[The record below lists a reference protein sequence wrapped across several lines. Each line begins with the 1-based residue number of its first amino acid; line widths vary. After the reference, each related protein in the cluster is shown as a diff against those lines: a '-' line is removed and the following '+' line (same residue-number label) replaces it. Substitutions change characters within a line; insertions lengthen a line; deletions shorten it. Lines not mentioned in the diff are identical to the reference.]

1 VWVPKVKFCGIT
13 TLEDARLAVD
23 AGAWAIGL
31 IFWPRSPRRCELDA
45 AAEITAAL
53 RRRVEIAGVFVN
65 ATLEHVAQVAQ
76 ALDLSMVQLHGD
88 EGPAFCAEAGRR
100 TGCKVI
106 KAMRVRSGA
115 DIQALAGFHT
125 DYHLL
130 DSYLRGVPGGTGET
144 FAWELAREHRGSA
157 PVILSGGLTP
167 DNVAEA
173 IEAVRPFAVDVASG
187 TERDGGPP
195 ARKDPD
201 KLAAFAA
208 AVAGAHAPQPP
219 RPHAPTGSRS

>member
-31 IFWPRSPRRCELDA
+31 IFWPRSPRRCDLDT

-65 ATLEHVAQVAQ
+65 ATLDHVAQTAQ

-88 EGPAFCAEAGRR
+88 EGPAFCAEAARR

-106 KAMRVRSGA
+106 KAMRVRSRA
-115 DIQALAGFHT
+115 DIQAVAAFHT

-130 DSYLRGVPGGTGET
+130 DAYAKGVPGGTGET
-144 FAWELAREHRGSA
+144 FAWDLARADAVPTHPA
-157 PVILSGGLTP
+157 PMILSGGLTP

-173 IEAVRPFAVDVASG
+173 IEVVRPFAVDVASG
-187 TERDGGPP
+187 TEREPGH
-195 ARKDPD
+195 KDPA
-201 KLAAFAA
+201 KLVAFAQ
-208 AVAGAHAPQPP
+208 AVAGAHATTATP
-219 RPHAPTGSRS
+219 S